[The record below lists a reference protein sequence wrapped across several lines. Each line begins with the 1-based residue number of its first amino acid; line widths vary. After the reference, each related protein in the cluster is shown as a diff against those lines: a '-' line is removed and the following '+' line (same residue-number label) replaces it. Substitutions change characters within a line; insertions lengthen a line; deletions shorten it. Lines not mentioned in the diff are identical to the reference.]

1 MGDILDFCQ
10 NIVYDDN
17 LEGVL
22 VPQKDHLNN
31 SRLIKKRKS
40 DINIKELLAPLNSTE
55 ENNASSSLKLK
66 NGNKNINI
74 EDKYKIN
81 SKFENINGEEN
92 NSLNSINKLNHIIES
107 LEKKNKILE
116 KEKNEIKKENE
127 KLIKEIKMYKDTIS
141 KFRKKSS
148 DKNDYSLEMND
159 KSDNNIAYRERER
172 DRDKDEKIKVIFLF
186 KNNKDL
192 NQENREEIMA
202 FRYEMFIEVKLRL
215 LNIRHLGP
223 RDLKSCFYNSKE
235 INDWFTLEELN
246 IDNNSYVICEYA

>member
-1 MGDILDFCQ
+1 MGDILEFCQ
-10 NIVYDDN
+10 GIIYDDN
-17 LEGVL
+17 LEGIL
-22 VPQKDHLNN
+22 VPQKDHNN
-31 SRLIKKRKS
+31 NNRIKKRQS

-55 ENNASSSLKLK
+55 ENNISSSLKLK
-66 NGNKNINI
+66 AGNKNLTN
-74 EDKYKIN
+74 EDKFKMISKI
-81 SKFENINGEEN
+81 ENINGEEN
-92 NSLNSINKLNHIIES
+92 NSLNSINRLNRIIET
-107 LEKKNKILE
+107 LENKNKILE
-116 KEKNEIKKENE
+116 KEKDEIKKENE

-141 KFRKKSS
+141 KFRNK
-148 DKNDYSLEMND
+148 SLEKSDNSIDIND
-159 KSDNNIAYRERER
+159 KSDNNNNNNNIAY
-172 DRDKDEKIKVIFLF
+172 RDKDEKIKVIFLF

-246 IDNNSYVICEYA
+246 IDNNSYIICEYA